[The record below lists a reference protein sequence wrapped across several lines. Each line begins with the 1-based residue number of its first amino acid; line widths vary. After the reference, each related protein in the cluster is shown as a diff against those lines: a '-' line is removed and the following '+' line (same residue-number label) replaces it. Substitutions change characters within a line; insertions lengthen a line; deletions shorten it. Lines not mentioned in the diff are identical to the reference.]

1 MAAEP
6 RDRRKLPPPGGRSM
20 PVGPNTNGEQMDSAN
35 RGASGKSKKP
45 EAGKGRR
52 PPPVLDLTA
61 TEVTSEKPAEN
72 AAATPE
78 QPASAPAAA
87 AAATP
92 PEPAVAAADAI
103 PPEYPGAPAPEF
115 AAEPEPAAA
124 APQAETTSTSVPGA
138 GANTETSPSE
148 PEPALA
154 ARERDPIQRDG
165 GPASPPPPPERRRA
179 RRWPAVLGSVVG
191 GGLAGAAATAAILYG
206 LGLLPARPDRAAP
219 EAMRLSALES
229 QMRSIT
235 SAPPGASPARL
246 DALEAGAAAGTQALD
261 ALRALEARLA
271 KAEAS
276 LAQPAPAAAPAQP
289 AAADPAVQALTES
302 VSELR
307 RRIDENAAAAQA
319 ARDAAQRSSGASETT
334 AANLGGEVESLGRRV
349 AALEAS
355 AKAIESGVQALRTET
370 QGALQSL
377 RADVAAAVQASR
389 APDPDRVARLAAATT
404 ALRLAVERGEPFGP
418 ELAAVKPFV
427 DDPKR
432 LTPLE
437 PFAATGVP
445 QAGTLARELVGLL
458 DDQRRRTAA
467 AAAGSETIGVL
478 GRLQQSA
485 SKLVSI
491 RPAEAPA
498 AAPGTPLAA
507 LNAAAARGDLDGA
520 LAEAEKLPQAAR
532 APLAPWIDKA
542 KARAAAVAA
551 ARQLARDSLAAL
563 AANAAPRQ

>member
-1 MAAEP
+1 
-6 RDRRKLPPPGGRSM
+6 
-20 PVGPNTNGEQMDSAN
+20 MDSAN
-35 RGASGKSKKP
+35 RGASGKLKKP

-61 TEVTSEKPAEN
+61 TEVTSDKPAEN
-72 AAATPE
+72 AAAAPE
-78 QPASAPAAA
+78 QPASAQAAA

-92 PEPAVAAADAI
+92 REPAVAPADAM

-124 APQAETTSTSVPGA
+124 APQAETTSTSMPRA
-138 GANTETSPSE
+138 GAETDTSPSE

-154 ARERDPIQRDG
+154 ARDRDPIQRDG
-165 GPASPPPPPERRRA
+165 GPTSPPPPPERLRA
-179 RRWPAVLGSVVG
+179 RRWPAVLGGVVG
-191 GGLAGAAATAAILYG
+191 GGLAGAAATAGILYG

-261 ALRALEARLA
+261 ALKALEARLA

-276 LAQPAPAAAPAQP
+276 LAQPAAAAPAQP

-307 RRIDENAAAAQA
+307 RRIDENAAAAQT
-319 ARDAAQRSSGASETT
+319 ARDAAQRSSGASEAT

-355 AKAIESGVQALRTET
+355 VKAIESGVQTLRTET

-389 APDPDRVARLAAATT
+389 APDPDRAARLAAAAT

-427 DDPKR
+427 GDPQR
-432 LTPLE
+432 LAPLE

-445 QAGTLARELVGLL
+445 QAGALARELVGLL

-467 AAAGSETIGVL
+467 AAPGSETTGVL

-485 SKLVSI
+485 SKLVSV

-520 LAEAEKLPQAAR
+520 LAEAEKLPDAAR